1 MTNNNKQNS
10 INENTKQGISNK
22 YALCIVDV
30 NNLGT
35 RTFSYLIPEH
45 LKEEIQVGQAVLVPF
60 GHRKQNI
67 IAFVAGFSNY
77 LEEGI
82 KAKEIVRIIDKKAI
96 FTLDYLKMLDWIAN
110 YYCCDINAVIQAAV
124 PMKFLKENSGKQQ
137 KEKTEKYVIF
147 KTKEGATNHQ
157 IKILEALESIGEAP
171 LINFEKEV
179 KTTRA
184 TMQKLTEKGFV
195 IIEERSVYRNPLSV
209 FKNKEQD
216 EFPPLSEDQQQA
228 FDEIRK
234 KLDKKQTEPILLN
247 GITGSGK
254 TEIYFQA
261 IKKVLEKGKNV
272 LFLAPEIALASQLTL
287 RLIRR
292 FNPEEIAIWH
302 SSISEGEKFDVWNK
316 IRNNEIRII
325 IGARS
330 AVFAPLKDIGLV
342 IIDEEHENTYK
353 QTSPAPRYDA
363 RLVAEKICEIYGAS
377 LIKGSAT
384 PDVSSYFK
392 SLSTNDLI
400 TLKNRFNNVN
410 LAHVTV
416 IDMREEFYK
425 ESRSIFSNTLINA
438 IYDTLNSQKQAI
450 LLMNRRGFYTSV
462 ICRNCGEVIKCPN
475 CDIPMIY
482 HASDKTLKCH
492 WCNSSKPVPNTCPSC
507 NSNEIK
513 MGGMGTQRI
522 ETIAQKLFPKAR
534 IERIDSDVLSS
545 KTKYIDVLD
554 RFQNGEIDIL
564 IGTQMIAKGLD
575 NKNVTLVGVVDADIS
590 FALPDYR
597 SGERGFQ
604 LLMQVAGRAG
614 RGEFDGRVI
623 FQTYNPDL
631 YAIKN
636 AKAQNYIDFYKNEIY
651 RREMFDYPPFCQ
663 IIKIV
668 FSSNDEDRAFR
679 CANET
684 ADRLRMQIDKLNL
697 TEYIEVNG
705 AMKCI
710 MHKINSEYRFQ
721 IIIKNKMN
729 KKGQYLVST
738 FFKNISVADDI
749 KMIIDIDPV
758 DII

>member
-1 MTNNNKQNS
+1 MTK
-10 INENTKQGISNK
+10 ENQQTIKNTNQGISNK

-45 LKEEIQVGQAVLVPF
+45 LKQEIQVGQAVLVPF
-60 GHRKQNI
+60 GYRKQNI

-96 FTLDYLKMLDWIAN
+96 FTLNYLKMLDWIAN

-124 PMKFLKENSGKQQ
+124 PMKFLKENSTN
-137 KEKTEKYVIF
+137 KEKTQKYIIF
-147 KTKEGATNHQ
+147 KTKENAPSRH
-157 IKILEALESIGEAP
+157 IDKLEKLEQLGE
-171 LINFEKEV
+171 ISVIDFEKEV
-179 KTTRA
+179 NTTRA
-184 TMQKLTEKGFV
+184 TLLKLQEQGFV
-195 IIEERSVYRNPLSV
+195 EIIDKSIYRDPLSI
-209 FKNKEQD
+209 FKNNVQD
-216 EFPPLSEDQQQA
+216 EFPPLSDDQEKA
-228 FDEIRK
+228 FNEIVQ
-234 KLDKKQTEPILLN
+234 KLNKKQTEPILLN

-254 TEIYFQA
+254 TEIYFRA
-261 IKKVLEKGKNV
+261 IKKVLEEGKNV

-287 RLIRR
+287 RLIKR

-316 IRNNEIRII
+316 IRDNKIRII

-363 RLVAEKICEIYGAS
+363 RLVAEKICEIHSAS

-410 LAHVTV
+410 LAPVTV
-416 IDMREEFYK
+416 VDMREEFYK
-425 ESRSIFSNTLINA
+425 ESRSIFSNILINA
-438 IYDTLNSQKQAI
+438 VYETLNNQKQAI

-462 ICRNCGEVIKCPN
+462 LCRNCGEVIKCPN

-492 WCNSSKPVPNTCPSC
+492 WCNSTKPVPTSCPSC
-507 NSNEIK
+507 HSTEIK

-522 ETIAQKLFPKAR
+522 ETITQKLFPKAR

-545 KTKYIDVLD
+545 KTKYIDILE

-636 AKAQNYIDFYKNEIY
+636 AKSQNYIDFYKNEIH

-679 CANET
+679 CANEI
-684 ADRLRMQIDKLNL
+684 ADRLRAKIDKLNI
-697 TEYIEVNG
+697 TEYLEVNG

-710 MHKINSEYRFQ
+710 MQKINSEYRFQ

-729 KKGQYLVST
+729 KKGQYLVAT

>member
-1 MTNNNKQNS
+1 MEYNKEKLK
-10 INENTKQGISNK
+10 ENTQQGISGK

-30 NNLGT
+30 RNLGT

-45 LKEEIQVGQAVLVPF
+45 IKPKIRVGQAVLVPF
-60 GHRKQNI
+60 GRRKQHI
-67 IAFVAGFSNY
+67 IAFVTGFSDY
-77 LEEGI
+77 LQPDI
-82 KAKEIVRIIDKKAI
+82 QAKEIIKIIDRRAI

-137 KEKTEKYVIF
+137 KEKTEKHVIF
-147 KTKEGATNHQ
+147 KTKEGATQRQ
-157 IKILEALESIGEAP
+157 IKILEHLEEKGEAP
-171 LINFEKEV
+171 LIDFEKEI

-184 TMQKLTEKGFV
+184 TMQKLAEAGFV
-195 IIEERSVYRNPLSV
+195 TIEERVIYRNPLSV
-209 FKNKEQD
+209 FKDREQD
-216 EFPPLSEDQQQA
+216 EFPPLSEEQQLA
-228 FDEIRK
+228 FDEISK
-234 KLDKKQTEPILLN
+234 KIEAGQTNPILLN

-254 TEIYFQA
+254 TEIYFRA
-261 IKKVLEKGKNV
+261 IKKVLDTGKNV

-316 IRNNEIRII
+316 LRDNKIRII

-363 RLVAEKICEIYGAS
+363 RLVAGKICQIYGAS

-384 PDVSSYFK
+384 PDVSSYYK
-392 SLSTNDLI
+392 AKATKNLI
-400 TLKNRFNNVN
+400 NLKNRFNNVN

-416 IDMREEFYK
+416 VDMREEFYR
-425 ESRSIFSNTLINA
+425 ESRTIFSNTLLNA
-438 IYDTLNSQKQAI
+438 VYKTLENKKQAI
-450 LLMNRRGFYTSV
+450 LLMNRRGFFTSV
-462 ICRNCGEVIKCPN
+462 QCKTCGELVKCPN

-482 HASDKTLKCH
+482 HAPDKTVKCH
-492 WCNSSKPVPNTCPSC
+492 WCNTSMPAPELCPSC
-507 NSNEIK
+507 KSPEIK

-545 KTKYIDVLD
+545 KTKYIDILD

-575 NKNVTLVGVVDADIS
+575 NKNVTLVGVIDADIS
-590 FALPDYR
+590 FALPDFR

-614 RGEFDGRVI
+614 RGEHNGQVI

-636 AKAQNYIDFYKNEIY
+636 AKSQNYIDFYNNEIH

-663 IIKIV
+663 IIKVVI
-668 FSSNDEDRAFR
+668 SSTDETRAAL
-679 CANET
+679 CANEI
-684 ADRLRMQIDKLNL
+684 AERLKAQIDKLNL

-705 AMKCI
+705 SMKCI
-710 MHKINSEYRFQ
+710 MAKINTEYRYQ
-721 IIIKNKMN
+721 IIIKNKMY

-738 FFKNISVADDI
+738 FIKNTSAADDI